1 MLVELTRCQKELRQ
15 SVKCSTESTE
25 TDVQN
30 QFKIERL
37 FRSTVSKSYKMK
49 NGRTVDP
56 KPKSGQIRYKPLAKK
71 RTRSSQ
77 KISVK

>member
-1 MLVELTRCQKELRQ
+1 M
-15 SVKCSTESTE
+15 VKCSTESTE

-37 FRSTVSKSYKMK
+37 FRSTVSKSYNKMK

-56 KPKSGQIRYKPLAKK
+56 ETKSGQIRYKPKAKK
-71 RTRSSQ
+71 EQDHRK